1 MRIRSLIALGLIAFV
16 SAATGWCDETGADS
30 THLSDTLLFDGTGL
44 LEHSQPVTSDVN
56 FEKRLRQNPTVGLF
70 KSMFVPGWGQLGN
83 RRYTKAVIFAGLD
96 AWFIGAAIHYGR
108 QASDFK
114 VRFDLATDLDD
125 RRELY
130 DLYLDRKDERNKF
143 TWFAVIITFISMFDA
158 YVDAHLSG
166 YPHRIEENSLTLDI
180 RPAEGGG
187 FMARVALD
195 F

>member
-1 MRIRSLIALGLIAFV
+1 MGLRTFTLTAVMALSMAV
-16 SAATGWCDETGADS
+16 PGWCDETATDS
-30 THLSDTLLFDGTGL
+30 THLSDTLLFDGIGL
-44 LEHSQPVTSDVN
+44 LEHSQPVTSDIN

-96 AWFIGAAIHYGR
+96 AWFIGAAIHYGK

-114 VRFDLATDLDD
+114 DRFDLATDLTA

-166 YPHRIEENSLTLDI
+166 YPQKIEENSLSLDI
-180 RPAEGGG
+180 RPVQNGG
-187 FMARVALD
+187 FMATVALD

>member
-1 MRIRSLIALGLIAFV
+1 MIQIVALVLAV
-16 SAATGWCDETGADS
+16 PGWCDDTEVDS
-30 THLSDTLLFDGTGL
+30 TRLSDTLLFDGMGL
-44 LEHSQPVTSDVN
+44 LEHSQPVTSDIN
-56 FEKRLRQNPTVGLF
+56 FEKKLRQNPTAGLF

-83 RRYTKAVIFAGLD
+83 RRYTKALIFAGLD
-96 AWFIGAAIHYGR
+96 AWFIGAAIHYGG
-108 QASDFK
+108 QASDFRD
-114 VRFDLATDLDD
+114 RFDLATDLDA

-166 YPHRIEENSLTLDI
+166 YPQKIEENSLSLDI
-180 RPAEGGG
+180 RPVESGG
-187 FMARVALD
+187 FMAIVALD